1 MPANA
6 PYEGESP
13 PEFEARQA
21 EQEQQLQEWRQKV
34 LSIQR
39 SLMEQGASEKEA
51 EEEAKKIVEQE
62 HWAQREGRPTNELP
76 KMYQERIREGQGSQ
90 SPSYGPGMTGP
101 QQM

>member
-1 MPANA
+1 MPENA

-13 PEFEARQA
+13 EEFQARQA
-21 EQEQQLQEWRQKV
+21 EQAQQLQEWRQKV

-62 HWAQREGRPTNELP
+62 HWAEREGRDTNELP
-76 KMYQERIREGQGSQ
+76 EMYQERIRKGRGSENRHWGERYGQE
-90 SPSYGPGMTGP
+90 
-101 QQM
+101 